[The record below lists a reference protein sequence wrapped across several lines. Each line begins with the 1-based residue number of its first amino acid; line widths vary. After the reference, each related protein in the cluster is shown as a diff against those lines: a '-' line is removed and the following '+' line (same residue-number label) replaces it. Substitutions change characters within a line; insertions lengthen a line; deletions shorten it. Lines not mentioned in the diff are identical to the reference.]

1 MRIATFIFKAMLKL
15 RNFNFSKPM
24 RATLHQT
31 VSGVKPLGYALLFAA
46 LTALAAWV
54 EVPMVPVPMTMQ
66 TCAVLLS
73 GALLGARWGAVS
85 QVSYLVG
92 GVFLPIYA
100 GGAMGISTLFGA
112 TGGYLLSFPLAAYLV
127 GWWLREATIETSF
140 YTVFA
145 RIFAAS
151 LLVMIIGTLWLQVVM
166 NLSLI
171 QAVSVGFVLFI
182 IGDAIKC
189 SIVAVVV
196 KADKWISTHKP
207 NLF

>member
-1 MRIATFIFKAMLKL
+1 MNATIT
-15 RNFNFSKPM
+15 RPFSS
-24 RATLHQT
+24 L
-31 VSGVKPLGYALLFAA
+31 KPLAYSFLFAT

-54 EVPMVPVPMTMQ
+54 EIPMVPVPMTMQ

-92 GVFLPIYA
+92 GLFFPIYA

-112 TGGYLLSFPLAAYLV
+112 TGGYLLSFPIAAFLV
-127 GWWLREATIETSF
+127 GAWLRNTTIETSL
-140 YTVFA
+140 YTLFA
-145 RIFAAS
+145 RVFLVS
-151 LLVMIIGTLWLQVVM
+151 LVIMVVGTLWLQVVM
-166 NLSLI
+166 NLSLV
-171 QAVSVGFVLFI
+171 QAVSLGFIPFI

-189 SIVAVVV
+189 AIVVAVV
-196 KADKWISTHKP
+196 KADKWVSTHKP